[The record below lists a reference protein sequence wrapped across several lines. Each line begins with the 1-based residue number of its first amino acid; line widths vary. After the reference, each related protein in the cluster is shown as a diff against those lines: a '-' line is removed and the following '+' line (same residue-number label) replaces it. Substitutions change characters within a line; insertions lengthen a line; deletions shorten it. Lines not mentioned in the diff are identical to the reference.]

1 MMWQPVS
8 GCGDQCRDG
17 ADPHAA
23 RGVATLRMVTLAGV
37 LLGGFLLVPLLRGT
51 ALRTLARTMLAVLGI
66 KLVKQGPALRPGS
79 LLVANHVSWL
89 DILVLLAVAPV
100 RLVAK
105 GEVGAWP
112 GIGALAGLSGAIF
125 IDRSRP
131 KALPSTVAEVTA
143 ALRAGRTVAAFPE
156 GTTFCGAVHR
166 SAPGLAVGGLAVGGL
181 EVGGL
186 AVGAENPG
194 PRGAAQGRFRPA
206 LFQAAIDAGAP
217 VVPASIRYDTSAAA
231 FIGDDTLWDSIGR
244 VAALRSLTVTLVTAP
259 ALRPTTDADRRT
271 LARAAQSS
279 LGPSGYRLAA

>member
-17 ADPHAA
+17 ADPRAVRGLAA
-23 RGVATLRMVTLAGV
+23 LRMVTLAGV
-37 LLGGFLLVPLLRGT
+37 LIGGFLLVPLLRGT
-51 ALRTLARTMLAVLGI
+51 ALRSLARTMLAVLGI
-66 KLVKQGPALRPGS
+66 KLVTQGQALRPGS
-79 LLVANHVSWL
+79 LLAANHVSWL

-131 KALPSTVAEVTA
+131 KALPATVAEVTA

-156 GTTFCGAVHR
+156 GTTFCGANR
-166 SAPGLAVGGLAVGGL
+166 
-181 EVGGL
+181 
-186 AVGAENPG
+186 
-194 PRGAAQGRFRPA
+194 GRFRPA

-217 VVPASIRYDTSAAA
+217 VVPASICYDTTAAA
-231 FIGDDTLWDSIGR
+231 FIGDDTLWDSIRR

-259 ALRPTTDADRRT
+259 ALRPTVDADRRT

>member
-8 GCGDQCRDG
+8 GCGDQCRAG
-17 ADPHAA
+17 TDPRAVRGQAA
-23 RGVATLRMVTLAGV
+23 LRVVLLAGV
-37 LLGGFLLVPLLRGT
+37 LLGGFLLVPLLRGG
-51 ALRTLARTMLAVLGI
+51 ALRTLARTMLAVLGVR
-66 KLVKQGPALRPGS
+66 LVRQGPALRPGS
-79 LLVANHVSWL
+79 LLTANHVSWL

-112 GIGALAGLSGAIF
+112 GIGVLAGLSGAIF

-131 KALPSTVAEVTA
+131 KALPTTVAEVTA

-156 GTTFCGAVHR
+156 GTTFCGA
-166 SAPGLAVGGLAVGGL
+166 
-181 EVGGL
+181 
-186 AVGAENPG
+186 N
-194 PRGAAQGRFRPA
+194 QGRFRPA

-217 VVPASIRYDTSAAA
+217 VVPASICYDTTAAA
-231 FIGDDTLWDSIGR
+231 FIGDDTLWDSIR
-244 VAALRSLTVTLVTAP
+244 RIAALRSLTVTLVTAP
-259 ALRPTTDADRRT
+259 ALRPTVDADRRT

>member
-1 MMWQPVS
+1 MIAVGTMLWQPVS

-17 ADPHAA
+17 ADQHAP
-23 RGVATLRMVTLAGV
+23 RGLAALRMVTLTAV
-37 LLGGFLLVPLLRGT
+37 LVGGFLLVPLLRGT
-51 ALRTLARTMLAVLGI
+51 ALRALARTMLAVLGI
-66 KLVKQGPALRPGS
+66 KLVRQGPALRPGS

-105 GEVGAWP
+105 GEVGSWP
-112 GIGALAGLSGAIF
+112 AIGALAGLSGAIF

-131 KALPSTVAEVTA
+131 KALPTTVAEVTA

-156 GTTFCGAVHR
+156 GTTFCGA
-166 SAPGLAVGGLAVGGL
+166 S
-181 EVGGL
+181 
-186 AVGAENPG
+186 
-194 PRGAAQGRFRPA
+194 QGRFRPA

-217 VVPASIRYDTSAAA
+217 VVPASICYDTTAAA
-231 FIGDDTLWDSIGR
+231 FIGDDTLFDSVRR
-244 VAALRSLTVTLVTAP
+244 VASLRSLTVTIVTAP
-259 ALRPTTDADRRT
+259 ALRPAADADRRQ

>member
-8 GCGDQCRDG
+8 GCGDQCRAG
-17 ADPHAA
+17 TDPRAVRGLAA
-23 RGVATLRMVTLAGV
+23 LRVVLLAGV

-79 LLVANHVSWL
+79 LLAANHVSWL

-131 KALPSTVAEVTA
+131 KALPTTVAEVTA

-156 GTTFCGAVHR
+156 GTTFCGA
-166 SAPGLAVGGLAVGGL
+166 
-181 EVGGL
+181 
-186 AVGAENPG
+186 N
-194 PRGAAQGRFRPA
+194 QGRFRPA

-217 VVPASIRYDTSAAA
+217 VVPASICYDTTAAA
-231 FIGDDTLWDSIGR
+231 FIGDDTLWDSIR
-244 VAALRSLTVTLVTAP
+244 RIAALRSLTVTLVTAP
-259 ALRPTTDADRRT
+259 ALRPTVDADRRT

>member
-17 ADPHAA
+17 ADAQAA
-23 RGVATLRMVTLAGV
+23 RGVAMLRMVTLGGV
-37 LLGGFLLVPLLRGT
+37 LIGGFLLVPLLRGA

-66 KLVKQGPALRPGS
+66 KLVRQGPALRPGS
-79 LLVANHVSWL
+79 LLAANHVSWL

-131 KALPSTVAEVTA
+131 KALPTTVAEVTA
-143 ALRAGRTVAAFPE
+143 ALRAGRSVAAFPE
-156 GTTFCGAVHR
+156 GTTFCGA
-166 SAPGLAVGGLAVGGL
+166 
-181 EVGGL
+181 
-186 AVGAENPG
+186 N
-194 PRGAAQGRFRPA
+194 QGRFRPA
-206 LFQAAIDAGAP
+206 LFQAAIDAKAP
-217 VVPASIRYDTSAAA
+217 VVPASIRYDSSAAA
-231 FIGDDTLWDSIGR
+231 FIGDDTLFDSVRR

-259 ALRPTTDADRRT
+259 ALRPAQDADRRT
-271 LARAAQSS
+271 LARAVQSS